1 MNLAASVIRCSPRK
15 GMPGSRHLVRM
26 TILITASAAAGWI
39 LNFTRH
45 HLP

>member
-1 MNLAASVIRCSPRK
+1 MNLAASVIRCTPRK
-15 GMPGSRHLVRM
+15 GRAGNRLLVRM
-26 TILITASAAAGWI
+26 VLIIATSAAAGWI